1 MFSRIFIERPRL
13 AMVVS
18 LVLVLTGII
27 SLFKNELNSFCI
39 SLKEFRQNLMA
50 DE

>member
-18 LVLVLTGII
+18 IAALAAILGTLFS
-27 SLFKNELNSFCI
+27 SLLPLYVGHYDLDHLS
-39 SLKEFRQNLMA
+39 Q
-50 DE
+50 